1 VFGID
6 MKIVDLEGNALP
18 WDSTATGDLLVRGVS
33 GYFQDAEASAAAVD
47 KDGWFRTG
55 DVATIDPDG
64 YMQIMDRRKDVIKSG
79 GEWIS
84 STDIENVA
92 YLHPEVATAVCIAA
106 RHPKW
111 DERPLLLI
119 VKKPGSVLAADELL
133 TFFDARVAKWWK
145 PDAVVFVDSVP
156 LGATGK
162 VLKNQLRNQ
171 FGDYYLS
178 A

>member
-1 VFGID
+1 V
-6 MKIVDLEGNALP
+6 
-18 WDSTATGDLLVRGVS
+18 SGDLQVRGPWVTS
-33 GYFQDAEASAAAVD
+33 GYFGGDDASPLCN
-47 KDGWFRTG
+47 GWFPTG
-55 DVATIDPDG
+55 DVAKIDLDG
-64 YMQIMDRRKDVIKSG
+64 FMQITDRSKDVIKSG

-84 STDIENVA
+84 SIDIENVA
-92 YLHPEVATAVCIAA
+92 CLHPGVASAVCIAA

-119 VKKPGSVLAADELL
+119 VKKPHSALGTDELL
-133 TFFDARVAKWWK
+133 EFFDGRVAKWWK

-162 VLKNQLRNQ
+162 VLKNQLRDQ
-171 FGDYYLS
+171 FRDYYLT